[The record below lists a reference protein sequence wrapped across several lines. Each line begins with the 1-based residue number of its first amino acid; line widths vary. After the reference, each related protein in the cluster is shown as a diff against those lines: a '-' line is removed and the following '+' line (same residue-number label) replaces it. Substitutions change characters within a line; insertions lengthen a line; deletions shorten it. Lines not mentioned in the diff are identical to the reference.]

1 MKKQIQNIIF
11 LIIGFIFMSI
21 AIFPIVYFQ
30 VIFFDKTNNF
40 AYYLFLEGT
49 YYNLILFTLIFFFLS
64 LIFMVPGI
72 NLFQREK
79 EEKPF
84 SFERSVYIL
93 IFVSIIEFFIMN
105 LLFPGVVI
113 MCPIPN

>member
-1 MKKQIQNIIF
+1 
-11 LIIGFIFMSI
+11 
-21 AIFPIVYFQ
+21 
-30 VIFFDKTNNF
+30 
-40 AYYLFLEGT
+40 
-49 YYNLILFTLIFFFLS
+49 
-64 LIFMVPGI
+64 MVPGI
-72 NLFQREK
+72 RLFQREK

-113 MCPIPN
+113 LYPIPN